1 MFWVV
6 FDWLKIQVLQLL
18 FNVLIAFIH
27 HDKAERVLIGLMV
40 STLLRS
46 APAACKR
53 GERGVLRETS
63 IQNARRGEEKNKL
76 KYSLCRLGLLLI
88 SSYYQS

>member
-6 FDWLKIQVLQLL
+6 FDWLKIQALQLL

-27 HDKAERVLIGLMV
+27 HDKAER
-40 STLLRS
+40 SSPTLLRS

-63 IQNARRGEEKNKL
+63 IQNVRRGEEKNKL

-88 SSYYQS
+88 SSYY

>member
-27 HDKAERVLIGLMV
+27 HDKAERF
-40 STLLRS
+40 SPTLLRS

-63 IQNARRGEEKNKL
+63 IQNVRRGEEKNKI
-76 KYSLCRLGLLLI
+76 KYSLRRLGLLLI